1 MNILEQAT
9 LYFREGASDK
19 VYQAQINESPEGCTV
34 TFAYGRRGS
43 AMKDGSKT
51 PSPVPYENAKKIYDK
66 LIGEKT
72 AKGYT
77 PGKDGTPFTGSSTKE
92 RSGINCQLLNAV
104 EESEAMRMC
113 LDPTFVAQEK
123 MNGERRLLGL
133 DKDAARGIN
142 RNGLYVALT
151 EPVHEAAQ
159 RFTDGKFVID
169 GELIGDV
176 LYTFDVLENGN
187 GDVRHLTYR
196 DRLGQL
202 QDMFEAGNGGNT
214 IVLVP
219 TAYTTADKLAL
230 FERVQAEGG
239 EGVVFKKLDACYT
252 AGRPE
257 SGGNAFKFKF
267 YAACS
272 AVVSGISEG
281 KRSVSLIVYDNGNA
295 VPVGNVTIPPNHE
308 IPAVSDVVEIRYLY
322 AYRGGG
328 KLYQPIYL
336 GKRNDIDAS
345 ECKIAQLKFKQD
357 VAA

>member
-1 MNILEQAT
+1 MSIRESVT
-9 LYFREGASDK
+9 LYFREAGSDK
-19 VYQAQINESPEGCTV
+19 VYQAQINETPDGCTV
-34 TFAYGRRGS
+34 TFAFGRRGQVL
-43 AMKDGSKT
+43 KDGSKT
-51 PSPVPYENAKKIYDK
+51 PAPVPYENAKKIYDK

-77 PGKDGTPFTGSSTKE
+77 LGKDGTPFTGSSTKE

-113 LDPTFVAQEK
+113 LDPAFVAQEK
-123 MNGERRLLGL
+123 MNGERHLLDR
-133 DKDAARGIN
+133 DKDATRGIN
-142 RNGLYVALT
+142 RNGLYVAVT

-159 RFTDGKFVID
+159 RFTDSKFVID
-169 GELIGDV
+169 GEIIGDV
-176 LYTFDVLENGN
+176 LHTFDVLEAS

-196 DRLGQL
+196 DRLGLL
-202 QDMFEAGNGGNT
+202 QDMFEAGTGGNT

-230 FERVQAEGG
+230 FERVKAEGG
-239 EGVVFKKLDACYT
+239 EGVVFKRLDACYT
-252 AGRPE
+252 ACRPE

-272 AVVSGISEG
+272 AVVGGISEG
-281 KRSVSLIVYDNGNA
+281 KRSVGLVVYDNGNA

-322 AYRGGG
+322 AHRGGS
-328 KLYQPIYL
+328 LFQPVYL

-345 ECKIAQLKFKQD
+345 ECVIAQIKFKQD

>member
-1 MNILEQAT
+1 MNIRESIT
-9 LYFREGASDK
+9 LYFRESQSDK
-19 VYQAQINESPEGCTV
+19 VYQAQINETPAGCTV

-43 AMKDGSKT
+43 ALKDGTKT
-51 PSPVPYENAKKIYDK
+51 TVPVPYENAKKIYDK

-77 PGKDGTPFTGSSTKE
+77 PGKDGTPFTGASMKE
-92 RSGINCQLLNAV
+92 RSGINCQLLNAIG
-104 EESEAMRMC
+104 ESEAMRMC

-123 MNGERRLLGL
+123 MNGERRLLERNKG
-133 DKDAARGIN
+133 ATRGIN
-142 RNGLYVALT
+142 RNGLYVAVT
-151 EPVHEAAQ
+151 EPVQESAL
-159 RFTDGKFVID
+159 RFNDGKFVID

-176 LYTFDVLENGN
+176 LHAFDVLDAS

-196 DRLGQL
+196 NRLGLL
-202 QDMFEAGNGGNT
+202 QDMFEAGSGENT
-214 IVLVP
+214 MVLVP
-219 TAYTTADKLAL
+219 TAYTTAEKLAL
-230 FERVQAEGG
+230 FKRVKAEGG
-239 EGVVFKKLDACYT
+239 EGVVFKRLDACYT

-272 AVVSGISEG
+272 AVVTGISDG
-281 KRSVSLIVYDNGNA
+281 KRSVGLVVYDNGNT
-295 VPVGNVTIPPNHE
+295 VPVGNVTIPPNDA

-322 AYRGGG
+322 AHRGGS
-328 KLYQPIYL
+328 LFQPVYL

-345 ECKIAQLKFKQD
+345 ECVIAQIKFKQD